1 MAKYACPMHPEV
13 VSDEPGI
20 CPKCHMDLVSDDDT
34 EDKTRGN
41 HDHSNMS
48 ATRSGAV
55 YACPMHPDVTSDKP
69 GICPKCHMAL
79 EKTKSNLRKQEHGH
93 DKHAGHNPNMFK
105 QKFWLSLLLTIPTLL
120 FSHTV
125 QSWLGFELMF
135 PGSEYIPAIFG
146 TIIFLYGGLVFLRGA
161 KAEIAAKRPGM
172 MTLISMAI
180 SVAFIYSILV
190 TLRLVSGMD
199 FWWELATLVTIML
212 LGHWLEMASVESAQG
227 ALNELAK
234 LLPDE
239 AELLEHGKSR
249 IVSVSQLKVGDTI
262 LVRPG
267 AGVPVDG
274 IVVKGESEVNES
286 MLTGESK
293 LVKKVVG
300 TEVIGGA
307 INSNGALTIK
317 VTKVGS
323 DTALAGIM
331 KLVEEAQTSKSK
343 TQILA
348 DRAAFYLTFIALGA
362 ALLTW
367 IGWWIAGASAG
378 FILERVVTVLVIAC
392 PHALG
397 LAIPLVTSISTTLA
411 AKSGL
416 LVRERMALESAR
428 NVDVVLFDKTGTLT
442 KGEQGV
448 VDIIAND
455 KNRTLGL
462 AATLERESEHP
473 IAKAIF
479 QYAQD
484 QNVPEIHITDF
495 SALSGRGVRA
505 KAGGKTVYVG
515 GPRLLEELK
524 IKLNDEL
531 QTATDESSTDGKT
544 VVYVIEDKTV
554 LGALMLADV
563 IREESK
569 EAVATLHAMGK
580 RVAMLSGDSKGVA
593 AWVAGELGIKE
604 YFAEVLPENK
614 AETVKKLQRD
624 GSRVAMVGDGV
635 NDAPALTQA
644 NIGIAIGAGTDVAI
658 ESAGIVLA
666 SSDPRG
672 VAKIVTLSKH
682 TYGKMLQNL
691 VWATGYNA
699 LAIPLAAGVTS
710 SLGFVLSPALGAV
723 LMSLSTI
730 IVAINAQ
737 FLRRI
742 KL

>member
-1 MAKYACPMHPEV
+1 MKHDHDHEMHHEAHEQSQTHNASQYVCPMHSSEV
-13 VSDEPGI
+13 
-20 CPKCHMDLVSDDDT
+20 
-34 EDKTRGN
+34 
-41 HDHSNMS
+41 
-48 ATRSGAV
+48 
-55 YACPMHPDVTSDKP
+55 SDKP
-69 GICPKCHMAL
+69 GICSKCHMAL
-79 EKTKSNLRKQEHGH
+79 EKTSKTMHQH
-93 DKHAGHNPNMFK
+93 DEQHNHNKHAGHNPNMFK
-105 QKFWLSLLLTIPTLL
+105 QKFWLSLLLTLPTLL

-125 QSWLGFELMF
+125 QSWLGFDLMF
-135 PGSEYIPAIFG
+135 PGSEYIPAVFGAVIF
-146 TIIFLYGGLVFLRGA
+146 FYGGLVFLKSA
-161 KAEIAAKRPGM
+161 KAELAAKQPGM

-180 SVAFIYSILV
+180 TVAFIYSALV
-190 TLRLVSGMD
+190 TLKLVTGMD

-212 LGHWLEMASVESAQG
+212 LGHWLEMASVENAQG

-239 AELLEHGKSR
+239 AELIEHGKSR
-249 IVSVSQLKVGDTI
+249 TVAVSELKQGDMVLI
-262 LVRPG
+262 RPG
-267 AGVPVDG
+267 AQVPVDG
-274 IVVKGESEVNES
+274 TVVKGDSEVNES

-293 LVKKVVG
+293 PVKKVVG
-300 TEVIGGA
+300 AEVIGGT
-307 INSNGALTIK
+307 INASGALTIK
-317 VTKVGS
+317 VTKVGG

-331 KLVEEAQTSKSK
+331 KLVKDAQASKSK
-343 TQILA
+343 TQVLA
-348 DRAAFYLTFIALGA
+348 DKAAFYLTFIALGA
-362 ALLTW
+362 ALATW

-378 FILERVVTVLVIAC
+378 FIFERVVTVLVIAC

-397 LAIPLVTSISTTLA
+397 LAIPLVTAISTTLA
-411 AKSGL
+411 AKNGL

-428 NVDVVLFDKTGTLT
+428 NIDVVLFDKTGTLT

-448 VDIIAND
+448 VDVVAEN
-455 KNRTLGL
+455 KSRMLSL
-462 AATLERESEHP
+462 AAALERESEHP
-473 IAKAIF
+473 IARAIVE
-479 QYAQD
+479 YAHG
-484 QNVPEIHITDF
+484 QNVPKTHTTGF

-505 KAGGKTVYVG
+505 EIGGKKVYVG

-524 IKLNDEL
+524 ITLSSRL
-531 QTATDESSTDGKT
+531 QKTAEDASADGKT
-544 VVYVIEDKTV
+544 VVYIIEDKMV
-554 LGALMLADV
+554 LGAIMLADV

-580 RVAMLSGDSKGVA
+580 RVAMLTGDSKGVA
-593 AWVAGELGIKE
+593 AWVAKELGIKE

-614 AETVKKLQRD
+614 AETVKRLQAD

-644 NIGIAIGAGTDVAI
+644 DIGIAIGAGTDVAI

-672 VAKIVTLSKH
+672 VAKIVILSKA
-682 TYGKMLQNL
+682 TYRKMLQNL
-691 VWATGYNA
+691 AWATGYNA

-710 SLGFVLSPALGAV
+710 GLGFVLSPALGAV

>member
-1 MAKYACPMHPEV
+1 MNHHGHEHHKHHDDMNHTVPSQPDGQYTCPMHPEV
-13 VSDEPGI
+13 
-20 CPKCHMDLVSDDDT
+20 
-34 EDKTRGN
+34 
-41 HDHSNMS
+41 
-48 ATRSGAV
+48 
-55 YACPMHPDVTSDKP
+55 TSDKP
-69 GICPKCHMAL
+69 GMCPKCHMAL
-79 EKTKSNLRKQEHGH
+79 EKTKPKSRQHEHGH

-125 QSWLGFELMF
+125 QSWLGVELMF
-135 PGSEYIPAIFG
+135 PGSEYIPALFGATIF
-146 TIIFLYGGLVFLRGA
+146 FYGGLVFLKSA
-161 KAEIAAKRPGM
+161 KAELAARQPGM

-180 SVAFIYSILV
+180 TVAFIYSSLV
-190 TLRLVSGMD
+190 TLKLVSGMD

-212 LGHWLEMASVESAQG
+212 LGHWLEMASVENAQG

-239 AELLEHGKSR
+239 AELLEHGISR
-249 IVSVSQLKVGDTI
+249 TVPVNQLKVGDMI

-274 IVVKGESEVNES
+274 TVVKGESEINES
-286 MLTGESK
+286 MITGESK
-293 LVKKVVG
+293 PVKKVIG
-300 TEVIGGA
+300 AEVIGGT
-307 INSNGALTIK
+307 INANGALTIE

-331 KLVEEAQTSKSK
+331 KLVEDAQTSKSK

-362 ALLTW
+362 ALLTLV
-367 IGWWIAGASAG
+367 GWWLVGESAG
-378 FILERVVTVLVIAC
+378 FIFERVVTVLVIAC

-397 LAIPLVTSISTTLA
+397 LAIPLVTAISTTLA
-411 AKSGL
+411 AKNGL

-428 NVDVVLFDKTGTLT
+428 NIDVVLFDKTGTLT

-448 VDIIAND
+448 VDVIAKD
-455 KNRTLGL
+455 KSRVLGL
-462 AATLERESEHP
+462 AVALERESEHP

-479 QYAQD
+479 QYAQG
-484 QNVPEIHITDF
+484 QNVPETHTTDF

-505 KAGGKTVYVG
+505 KADGKPVYVG
-515 GPRLLEELK
+515 GPRLLVELN
-524 IKLNDEL
+524 IKLDDKL
-531 QTATDESSTDGKT
+531 QSATDKASTDGKT
-544 VVYVIEDKTV
+544 VVYVIENKTV
-554 LGALMLADV
+554 IGAIMLADV
-563 IREESK
+563 IRAESK
-569 EAVATLHAMGK
+569 EAVSMLRTMGK
-580 RVAMLSGDSKGVA
+580 RVAMLTGDSQGVA
-593 AWVAGELGIKE
+593 AWVARELGIEE

-614 AETVKKLQRD
+614 AETVKKLQSD
-624 GSRVAMVGDGV
+624 GSRVAMIGDGV

-672 VAKIVTLSKH
+672 VAKIVKLSKR
-682 TYGKMLQNL
+682 TYSKMLQNL
-691 VWATGYNA
+691 AWATGYNA

-710 SLGFVLSPALGAV
+710 ALGFVLSPALGAV

-737 FLRRI
+737 FLRNI